1 MVATGNAE
9 HAMIL
14 EAIEAR
20 EGARAARIVT
30 DHLEAAAKIVQQTM
44 KHDSPASDSTC

>member
-14 EAIEAR
+14 EAVEAR

-30 DHLEAAAKIVQQTM
+30 DHLEAAAKLVQQTM
-44 KHDSPASDSTC
+44 NHDGTAPDPA